1 MRNTASAKDFRQISF
16 GIRLK
21 SVPAPRNQSTSQ
33 LLSRWSARNLR
44 IKERVWPQTT
54 ATFEDAG
61 TVGGRRYCGM
71 LFEAFAR
78 SLQGRDRELKCGA
91 AHLNQRE
98 PASPLARRDRGK
110 ACLPAWRAFSAQI
123 RPIDGWSSKTPSEL
137 AQLGATNH
145 RNRSNDIVLWGKS
158 VVAQPPGGRE
168 ELTTVKVQL
177 YERLLLRTR
186 VTAPAV
192 PGAPQERLP
201 PRTIE
206 PAAYA
211 SPYADEP

>member
-1 MRNTASAKDFRQISF
+1 MRDTASAKGFRQISSD
-16 GIRLK
+16 IRLK
-21 SVPAPRNQSTSQ
+21 SVPAPRSQSTSQ

-44 IKERVWPQTT
+44 IKGRVWPQTT

-61 TVGGRRYCGM
+61 TVEGRRFCGM
-71 LFEAFAR
+71 LCEGFAR
-78 SLQGRDRELKCGA
+78 LRQGRDTQLKRGA

-110 ACLPAWRAFSAQI
+110 ACFPAWRGFSAQL

-168 ELTTVKVQL
+168 ELTTVSVRL
-177 YERLLLRTR
+177 YERFLLQTR

-192 PGAPQERLP
+192 PDAPQERPP

-206 PAAYA
+206 PAVYA

>member
-1 MRNTASAKDFRQISF
+1 MDDAAFAKGFRQISS

-21 SVPAPRNQSTSQ
+21 SVPAPRSRSTSQ

-44 IKERVWPQTT
+44 IKGRVWPQTT
-54 ATFEDAG
+54 VTFEDAG
-61 TVGGRRYCGM
+61 TVEGRKFCGM
-71 LFEAFAR
+71 LCEEFAR
-78 SLQGRDRELKCGA
+78 LPQARDTGLKRGA
-91 AHLNQRE
+91 AHLNRRE

-110 ACLPAWRAFSAQI
+110 ACFPVWSAFSAQL

-137 AQLGATNH
+137 AQPGATNH

-158 VVAQPPGGRE
+158 VVAQPPGGRKE
-168 ELTTVKVQL
+168 TVSVRP
-177 YERLLLRTR
+177 YERFLLRTR

-192 PGAPQERLP
+192 PDAPQERPP

-206 PAAYA
+206 PAVYA